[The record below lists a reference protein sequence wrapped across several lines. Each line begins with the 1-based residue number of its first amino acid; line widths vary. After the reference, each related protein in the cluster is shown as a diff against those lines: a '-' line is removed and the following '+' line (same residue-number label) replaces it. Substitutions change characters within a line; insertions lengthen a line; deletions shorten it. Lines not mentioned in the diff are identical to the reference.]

1 MNHLSYNCHEIVT
14 YDLKLIS
21 PWIRCFGIVTLPLGE
36 SSKQDKA
43 VDRERILVK
52 EAPI

>member
-1 MNHLSYNCHEIVT
+1 MDHLSYKCHNIVT
-14 YDLKLIS
+14 YGPKLIS

-43 VDRERILVK
+43 VDGERILVNS
-52 EAPI
+52 